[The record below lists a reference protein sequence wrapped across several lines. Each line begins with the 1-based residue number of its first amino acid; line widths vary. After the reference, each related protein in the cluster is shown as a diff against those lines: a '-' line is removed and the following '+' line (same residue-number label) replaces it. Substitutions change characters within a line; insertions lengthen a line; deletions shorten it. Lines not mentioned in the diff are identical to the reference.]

1 MTPQEAVANWVYIPL
16 DMFHDIH
23 RLTPRSQGGIND
35 LKKSIGAKVC
45 TPCTS
50 NGANNGTS
58 GTGTVTLQYK
68 SGIDQGTAWMSEF
81 LAAASGQY
89 TFDCVCGHWYGG
101 ANNAL
106 ADDQSMIESQI
117 SEMASLAQ
125 QYGIE
130 DIVLAEMQRVNG
142 DQEVRSFRTIITSS
156 NPSIL
161 FAIMSAD
168 VNNGSSANSYPG
180 SRTPS

>member
-1 MTPQEAVANWVYIPL
+1 MTPQEAVDNWVYNPL
-16 DMFHDIH
+16 DIFHDFH
-23 RLTPRSQGGIND
+23 RLITLPQGSIND
-35 LKKSIGAKVC
+35 LKKSIGAKIC

-50 NGANNGTS
+50 NGAINGTS
-58 GTGTVTLQYK
+58 GTGTVTLQYQ

-81 LAAASGQY
+81 LKAASGQY

-101 ANNAL
+101 SNNAL
-106 ADDQSMIESQI
+106 ADDQSMIDSQI
-117 SEMASLAQ
+117 GEMASLAQ

-142 DQEVRSFRTIITSS
+142 DQEVRSLRTIISSS

-161 FAIMSAD
+161 FAI
-168 VNNGSSANSYPG
+168 
-180 SRTPS
+180 